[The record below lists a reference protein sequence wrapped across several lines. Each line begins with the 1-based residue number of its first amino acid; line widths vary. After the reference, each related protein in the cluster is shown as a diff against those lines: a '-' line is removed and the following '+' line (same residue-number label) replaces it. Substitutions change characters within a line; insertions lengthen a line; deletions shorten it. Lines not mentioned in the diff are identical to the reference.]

1 MENLLVTN
9 SGINISICRK
19 GVSYPSPNSTTVEF
33 GRGRWCAVGADDLER
48 ALVNEIIMG

>member
-1 MENLLVTN
+1 MVDR
-9 SGINISICRK
+9 SGSIS
-19 GVSYPSPNSTTVEF
+19 VSEQLPTYPSPNSTTVEF